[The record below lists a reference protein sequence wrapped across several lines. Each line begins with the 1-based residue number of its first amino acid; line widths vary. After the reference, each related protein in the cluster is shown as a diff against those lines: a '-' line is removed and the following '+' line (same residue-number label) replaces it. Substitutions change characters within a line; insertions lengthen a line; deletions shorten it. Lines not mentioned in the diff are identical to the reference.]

1 MKLYIKLILLLLLP
15 VTAQAQQTY
24 SDSLKHALA
33 IAKTDS
39 ARYST
44 LGDLTYYYAQA
55 DPKAALQYVDDRL
68 LITRRNKDHELDES
82 ATLIMKGFIL
92 LLTDRYTE
100 SLTSLEQALK
110 NSRRSCKYGEGMG
123 KGGLS

>member
-1 MKLYIKLILLLLLP
+1 MLLP
-15 VTAQAQQTY
+15 GITRAQQTY
-24 SDSLKHALA
+24 TDSLKHALA
-33 IAKTDS
+33 IARTDS

-55 DPKAALQYVDDRL
+55 NLTTALKYADERL
-68 LITRRNKDHELDES
+68 MITKRNKDHELDES

-92 LLTDRYTE
+92 LLSDKYTE

-110 NSRRSCKYGEGMG
+110 IAENKANTG
-123 KGGLS
+123 KA